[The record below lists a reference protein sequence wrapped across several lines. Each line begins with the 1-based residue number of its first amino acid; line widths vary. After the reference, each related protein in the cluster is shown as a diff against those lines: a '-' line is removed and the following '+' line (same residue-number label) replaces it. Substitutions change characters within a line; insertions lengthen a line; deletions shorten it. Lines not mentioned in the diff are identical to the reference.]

1 MIKMKQCVSKMVKIM
16 EKRRTPVGKGQKV
29 VLELET
35 GTGKL
40 VTCCRTVV

>member
-29 VLELET
+29 VLELELT
-35 GTGKL
+35 L
-40 VTCCRTVV
+40 EV